1 MEFTQNDKHSQNE
14 QVGDNAKEIYRKP
27 YVPGDIESWEDD
39 NIELPEKL
47 LRGIYSIGFETPSPI
62 QKKALNPFINR
73 FNKTGKRTDI
83 IAQAQSGTGK
93 TGAFTVGALY
103 IADPDLKKTQVIILE
118 PTHELAKQSFQVI
131 GNEGLSSY
139 MDIHCKLLIGGTSI
153 EEDKQSLEENPPQ
166 IIVGT
171 PGRIQDM
178 LQRNYIKT
186 NHLRLLIL
194 DEADEMLSSGFK
206 EQVYRIFQYMPD
218 DIQMGLFSATM
229 PEELHELSTQFLDKN
244 ASKILVNKEQL
255 TLRGIAQFYINV
267 QNDTQKYDT
276 LTDLFE
282 TLSLSQSIIYCNS
295 TKRVDDLHEA
305 MVNDEFPVE
314 KIHGKMTSEERNNI
328 DKRFKA
334 GHARVLICSDLFAR
348 GIDVQQVQMVINF
361 DIPRN
366 KETYLHRIGR
376 SGRWGRKGIAINFQT
391 KHVCTYLKQF
401 EEYYETEIR
410 QMPENYASH
419 LD

>member
-1 MEFTQNDKHSQNE
+1 MEFTQTQQSTKNS
-14 QVGDNAKEIYRKP
+14 
-27 YVPGDIESWEDD
+27 YVAGDIESWEDD
-39 NIELPEKL
+39 KIDLKGNL
-47 LRGIYSIGFETPSPI
+47 LRGIYSFGFEIPSPI
-62 QKKALNPFINR
+62 QKKAINPFINR
-73 FNKTGKRTDI
+73 FNDKGKRIDI

-93 TGAFTVGALY
+93 TGAFTVSSLQ
-103 IADPDLKKTQVIILE
+103 IVDEEIKNTQVIILE
-118 PTHELAKQSFQVI
+118 PTHELAKQTYKVI
-131 GNEGLSSY
+131 GKDGLSHY

-153 EEDKQSLEENPPQ
+153 EEDKKSLEETPPQ

-178 LQRNYIKT
+178 LQRDYIKT
-186 NHLRLLIL
+186 EHLRLLIL

-206 EQVYRIFQYMPD
+206 EQVYRIFQFMPD

-229 PEELHELSTQFLDKN
+229 PEELHELSSKFLDNN
-244 ASKILVNKEQL
+244 ASQILVKKEML
-255 TLRGIAQFYINV
+255 TLQGIAQFYINV
-267 QNDTQKYDT
+267 QNDTQKYET
-276 LTDLFE
+276 LKDLYE
-282 TLSLSQSIIYCNS
+282 TLSMSQSIIYCNS

-305 MVNDEFPVE
+305 MMNDEFPVE
-314 KIHGKMTSEERNNI
+314 KIHGKMTSEERTSI

-361 DIPRN
+361 DIPRS

-391 KHVCTYLKQF
+391 KHDCTYLKQF
-401 EEYYETEIR
+401 EEYYNTEIR
-410 QMPENYASH
+410 QMPQNYASH
-419 LD
+419 LE